1 MVKLL
6 DGATGATVGSFY
18 NVGDGQRI
26 KYIHKYTC
34 QFWWTVSGGN
44 TITALTIK
52 LWGSIDGTHTP
63 GNPLVEHTVDAA
75 ELTAL
80 GGKFDIVNMPINYIK
95 AEISLLTKTGGT
107 ASVDVAFSP
116 TFPRSL

>member
-6 DGATGATVGSFY
+6 DGVGVTGVGSFY

-34 QFWWTVSGGN
+34 QFWWTVTGAD
-44 TITALTIK
+44 TITAMTIK
-52 LWGSIDGTHTP
+52 LWGSVDGIHTP
-63 GNPLVEHTVDAA
+63 GNPLVEYVVDAA
-75 ELTAL
+75 ELVAL

-95 AEISLLTKTGGT
+95 AEISVLTTTGGT
-107 ASVDVAFSP
+107 ASIDVAFSP
-116 TFPRSL
+116 TFARSL